1 MRPQLASRL
10 RATPVDCDRWT
21 AASRTDADRIEV
33 GRGLVDHAQLTF
45 AGDEARFERALDLV
59 LRYRM
64 FPPSMLLPALC
75 DAGDHVA
82 PGVTVVQRIFV
93 GPIGVDSGVRV
104 TDLFDQAIGDG
115 RRAGFECVTLSGHPE
130 RGVER
135 FSLTLHRADGQITFA
150 IDSRSALALPLP
162 VAWLGAPLARMVQ
175 RRAMAAAL
183 DHVRDST

>member
-21 AASRTDADRIEV
+21 AASPTDAGPIEV
-33 GRGLVDHAQLTF
+33 GRGLVDRAQLTF

-64 FPPSMLLPALC
+64 FPPSMLLPAVC
-75 DAGDHVA
+75 DAGEHVA
-82 PGVTVVQRIFV
+82 PGITVVQRIFV
-93 GPIGVDSGVRV
+93 GPMGVDSGVRV
-104 TDLFDQAIGDG
+104 TDLFDQGIGDG
-115 RRAGFECVTLSGHPE
+115 RRAGFECVTLKGHPE

-135 FSLTLHRADGQITFA
+135 FSLTVDRVAGQITFA
-150 IDSRSALALPLP
+150 IDSRSALALPF
-162 VAWLGAPLARMVQ
+162 AWLGAPLARAIQ

-183 DHVRDST
+183 AYVRDST